1 METTD
6 ITITQIERFI
16 KKIAQKFPVIEEPTI
31 MTDIHLVASQES
43 GELLAFDDYDEEIT
57 RCVIDEWINCSDG
70 AEKDERLS
78 APYRYPVGIN
88 CSDDNFY
95 DLVASLLRRQLTR
108 LADIADNLGILKP
121 YSYVLET
128 DEHEHYSELY
138 ATDSDMQIIG
148 GDLMEGLE
156 EDLNKFLDTLFD
168 E

>member
-1 METTD
+1 MNIDFDMETTD

-57 RCVIDEWINCSDG
+57 RCVIDEWINCSD
-70 AEKDERLS
+70 
-78 APYRYPVGIN
+78 
-88 CSDDNFY
+88 DNFY

-108 LADIADNLGILKP
+108 LADIADTLGILKP

>member
-1 METTD
+1 MNIDFDMETTD

-57 RCVIDEWINCSDG
+57 RCVIDEWINCSD
-70 AEKDERLS
+70 
-78 APYRYPVGIN
+78 
-88 CSDDNFY
+88 DNFY

-108 LADIADNLGILKP
+108 LTDIADNLGILKP

>member
-1 METTD
+1 MNIDFDMETTD

-57 RCVIDEWINCSDG
+57 RCVIDEWINCSD
-70 AEKDERLS
+70 
-78 APYRYPVGIN
+78 
-88 CSDDNFY
+88 DNFY

-138 ATDSDMQIIG
+138 TTDSDMQIIG

>member
-1 METTD
+1 MNIDFDMETTD

-57 RCVIDEWINCSDG
+57 RCVIDEWINCSD
-70 AEKDERLS
+70 
-78 APYRYPVGIN
+78 
-88 CSDDNFY
+88 DNFY
-95 DLVASLLRRQLTR
+95 DSVASLLRRQLTR

>member
-31 MTDIHLVASQES
+31 MTDIHFVASQES

-57 RCVIDEWINCSDG
+57 RCVIDEW
-70 AEKDERLS
+70 
-78 APYRYPVGIN
+78 IN